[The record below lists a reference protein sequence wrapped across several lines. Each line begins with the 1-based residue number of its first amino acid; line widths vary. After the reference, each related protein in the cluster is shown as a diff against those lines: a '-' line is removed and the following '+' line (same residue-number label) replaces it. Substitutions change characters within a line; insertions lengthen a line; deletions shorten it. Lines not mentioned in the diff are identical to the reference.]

1 MNSVKV
7 NVIEPK
13 QKLLKAFESTDDF
26 DLYYS
31 QHKDEMDKM
40 TTQKLNKCYP
50 VTGYHIC
57 RVRNTLCL
65 KKVIPKIN
73 NASTNASTNVSNNNE
88 LEQIKNKIT
97 AIEKYLNELSLTVQS
112 LLDNA

>member
-73 NASTNASTNVSNNNE
+73 NASTNVSNNNE
-88 LEQIKNKIT
+88 LEQIRNKIT

>member
-50 VTGYHIC
+50 VNGYHIC
-57 RVRNTLCL
+57 RIRDNLCL

-73 NASTNASTNVSNNNE
+73 NASTNVSNNNE

>member
-1 MNSVKV
+1 MSSAKI

-13 QKLLKAFESTDDF
+13 QKLVKAFETADDF

-50 VTGYHIC
+50 VNGYHIC
-57 RVRNTLCL
+57 RIRDNLCL
-65 KKVIPKIN
+65 KKVIPKPIN
-73 NASTNASTNVSNNNE
+73 ATSNEELNE
-88 LEQIKNKIT
+88 IKNKIAT
-97 AIEKYLNELSLTVQS
+97 IEKYLNELSLTVQS
-112 LLDNA
+112 LLNGA